1 MPRTLPSARPVPG
14 RKISRVESGRAM
26 TSGEEAPFGQIAGR
40 LDTKYATH
48 APWLRNSGEVLVAQ
62 PPFRH

>member
-1 MPRTLPSARPVPG
+1 MPMTLPSARPVPG
-14 RKISRVESGRAM
+14 RKNSRVESGRAM

-48 APWLRNSGEVLVAQ
+48 AP
-62 PPFRH
+62 